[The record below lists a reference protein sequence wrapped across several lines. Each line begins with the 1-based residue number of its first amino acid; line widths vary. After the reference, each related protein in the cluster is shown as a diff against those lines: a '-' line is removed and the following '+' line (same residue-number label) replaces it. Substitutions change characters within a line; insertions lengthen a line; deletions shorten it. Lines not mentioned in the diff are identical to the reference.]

1 MQKKA
6 ATSTK
11 VVPLRPR
18 DKAASAP
25 MDARKAKA
33 LHQQDRDHLYHGFV
47 PLSLHQQ
54 KGMPIFVKGQ
64 GVYLWD
70 TAGKRYIDGLA
81 SLWNVH
87 VGHGRKE
94 INRAVAAQMDKLAFT
109 PTLIG
114 PTSVPTVE
122 LAAKLVKI
130 APKGLTRVIFTS
142 GGSEANETMIRLT
155 RAYWKAKGSRVK
167 RSSSV

>member
-1 MQKKA
+1 MHKK
-6 ATSTK
+6 THSTTK

-18 DKAASAP
+18 TKAARAP
-25 MDARKAKA
+25 LDARKAKA
-33 LHQQDRDHLYHGFV
+33 LRQQDRDHLYHGFT

-54 KGMPIFVKGQ
+54 KGTPIFVKGQ

-94 INRAVAAQMDKLAFT
+94 INRAVAAQMDKLAFA
-109 PTLIG
+109 PTDRK
-114 PTSVPTVE
+114 SVV
-122 LAAKLVKI
+122 
-130 APKGLTRVIFTS
+130 
-142 GGSEANETMIRLT
+142 
-155 RAYWKAKGSRVK
+155 
-167 RSSSV
+167 